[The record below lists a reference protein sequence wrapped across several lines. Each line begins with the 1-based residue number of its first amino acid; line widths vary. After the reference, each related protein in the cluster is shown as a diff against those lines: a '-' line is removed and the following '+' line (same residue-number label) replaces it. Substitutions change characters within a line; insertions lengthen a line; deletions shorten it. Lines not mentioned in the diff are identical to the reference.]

1 MSAVDIS
8 IVIVNWKVR
17 PLLEKCLNAIIAD
30 TVDFN
35 TEIFVIDNDSRDGSP
50 EMIMA
55 EYPQVTMIAL
65 PSNRGFAAANN
76 LGLKQARGKYLFLLN
91 PDTEVQPGFFKT
103 IFKYLEANP
112 EVGIVGPKIL
122 NSDLSLQPSVR
133 RFPDLTSQLLTLL
146 KLQNVW
152 PDNKVFDRYFAKD
165 FDYSQE
171 QIVDQIMGAAI
182 VITREAFENI
192 GLLDQ
197 RFFIWFEEVD
207 YCRRAKKKG
216 IVIKYLPTATV
227 LHHGGSSF
235 AKQQT
240 FQNQLVFS
248 SSLFYYFLKHQALW
262 KTLIILLVIPINLIL
277 SAGYAWWTKHYQKF

>member
-76 LGLKQARGKYLFLLN
+76 LGLKQAQGKYLVLLN

-103 IFKYLEANP
+103 IIRYLEANP
-112 EVGIVGPKIL
+112 DIGILGPKIL
-122 NSDLSLQPSVR
+122 NSDFSLQPSVR

-146 KLQNVW
+146 KLQNIW
-152 PDNKVFDRYFAKD
+152 PNNRVFDHYFAVD

-182 VITREAFENI
+182 VIRREAFEKI

-207 YCRRAKKKG
+207 YCQRAKKKG

-235 AKQQT
+235 AKQET
-240 FQNQLVFS
+240 FKNQLVFS
-248 SSLFYYFLKHQALW
+248 SSLFHYFLKHQAWW

-277 SAGYAWWTKHYQKF
+277 TAGYAWWVKHYQKL

>member
-1 MSAVDIS
+1 
-8 IVIVNWKVR
+8 
-17 PLLEKCLNAIIAD
+17 
-30 TVDFN
+30 
-35 TEIFVIDNDSRDGSP
+35 
-50 EMIMA
+50 
-55 EYPQVTMIAL
+55 
-65 PSNRGFAAANN
+65 
-76 LGLKQARGKYLFLLN
+76 
-91 PDTEVQPGFFKT
+91 
-103 IFKYLEANP
+103 
-112 EVGIVGPKIL
+112 
-122 NSDLSLQPSVR
+122 
-133 RFPDLTSQLLTLL
+133 
-146 KLQNVW
+146 
-152 PDNKVFDRYFAKD
+152 
-165 FDYSQE
+165 
-171 QIVDQIMGAAI
+171 MGAAI

-277 SAGYAWWTKHYQKF
+277 TAGYAWWTKHYQKF